1 MMSCEE
7 ACFCAIIPFTSAH
20 TRGPCF
26 RVCQKYHLFSS
37 IIGNTKEDMRSEDE
51 DEEPKEGSSHIGQ
64 KKRKK
69 STIAKTKPAS
79 NVALSLAV
87 ETFTPTL
94 SISCTTRNLGIY
106 DYLYN

>member
-1 MMSCEE
+1 
-7 ACFCAIIPFTSAH
+7 
-20 TRGPCF
+20 
-26 RVCQKYHLFSS
+26 
-37 IIGNTKEDMRSEDE
+37 MRSEDE

-87 ETFTPTL
+87 ETFTPT
-94 SISCTTRNLGIY
+94 CTTRNLGIY